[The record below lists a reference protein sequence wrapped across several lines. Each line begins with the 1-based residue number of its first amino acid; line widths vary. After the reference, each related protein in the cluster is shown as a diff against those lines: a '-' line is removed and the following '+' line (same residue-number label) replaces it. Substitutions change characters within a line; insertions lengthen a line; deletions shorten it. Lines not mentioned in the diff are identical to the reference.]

1 MKETRILTIDNRGR
15 IVIPQIIRKTLGISE
30 SSQLLVIADSDTK
43 EIKITPVGLRGDS
56 IKFRITMNDQPGSL
70 AKIATVFGNHGISL
84 VYGESTTIEKGKK
97 ALWTVI
103 GPKPEDLDPEE
114 FKNILMNEGDAV
126 EVEIIPIE

>member
-30 SSQLLVIADSDTK
+30 NSQLLVIADSDTK

-103 GPKPEDLDPEE
+103 GPKPEDLDHEE
-114 FKNILMNEGDAV
+114 FKKILMNEGDAV

>member
-15 IVIPQIIRKTLGISE
+15 IVIPQIIRKSLGISE
-30 SSQLLVIADSDTK
+30 NSQLLVIADSDTK
-43 EIKITPVGLRGDS
+43 EMKITPVGLRGDS

-114 FKNILMNEGDAV
+114 FKKILMNEGDAV

>member
-15 IVIPQIIRKTLGISE
+15 IVIPQIIRKSLGISE
-30 SSQLLVIADSDTK
+30 NAQLLVIADSDTK

>member
-15 IVIPQIIRKTLGISE
+15 IVIPQIIRKSIGI
-30 SSQLLVIADSDTK
+30 
-43 EIKITPVGLRGDS
+43 
-56 IKFRITMNDQPGSL
+56 SL
-70 AKIATVFGNHGISL
+70 AKIATVFGNHGVSL

>member
-15 IVIPQIIRKTLGISE
+15 IVIPQIIRKSLGISE
-30 SSQLLVIADSDTK
+30 NSQLLVIADSETK
-43 EIKITPVGLRGDS
+43 EIKITPVGFRGES
-56 IKFRITMNDQPGSL
+56 LKFRITMSDQPGSL
-70 AKIATVFGNHGISL
+70 ARIATVFGNHGISL

-114 FKNILMNEGDAV
+114 FKRILMNEGDAV

>member
-15 IVIPQIIRKTLGISE
+15 IVIPQIIRKNLGISE
-30 SSQLLVIADSDTK
+30 NSQLLVIADSDTK

-114 FKNILMNEGDAV
+114 FKRILMNEGDAV